1 MKKKKKFYHYLS
13 FRFLFGITCLL
24 MVVLAGVFFYFYQQE
39 KDFIISQVDKQA
51 HILCRQVLLTRSWL
65 ADMGGVY
72 VEKKSGLKVNPYLA
86 HSSIQDRNSS
96 KEYLLRNPAMVTRE
110 LSEYA
115 DKMGLY
121 SFRLTSTL
129 LINPAN
135 APDGTERL
143 ALDLFRRRKV
153 KEYVVRQKLRGRQVF
168 RLIAPLYIESACLS
182 CHQYQGYELGT
193 LRGCIS
199 IIIPNREVERKII
212 SLKYSFITAAA
223 CIILFTVLALFYM
236 NHLLA
241 IRPLRFLGRLI
252 KRFET
257 DINYP
262 VPISSRQDEIG
273 ELERSFAQMAVTV
286 RESQLKME
294 GKIARATA
302 ELRKTNKELREVN
315 LLLEQQDE
323 RKTHFLANVSHELR
337 TPLTAIRGGVD
348 YLLKT
353 VTDREQVVFLQI
365 LDKNIASL
373 VLMVNN
379 LIDLARIEL
388 DKVDLDMEEVNVK
401 ELLDEVVLLF
411 QGMAREK
418 EVIIDKDGVQ
428 EKIISLD
435 YRRMNQVFINL
446 LHNAVKFS
454 PVGGIVTLEMKVGA
468 DEVAISVLNQ
478 GEQIP
483 ASELKSIFFRYK
495 TRQETGMRGV
505 GLGLAIARGLVQAHG
520 GRLEVSSVA
529 AEIRFTVILPL
540 KVCGWGEDF
549 ESPE

>member
-1 MKKKKKFYHYLS
+1 LKKKKRFYHYLS

-24 MVVLAGVFFYFYQQE
+24 TVVLAAVFFYFYQQE

-51 HILCRQVLLTRSWL
+51 HILCQQVLLTRSWL

-72 VEKKSGLKVNPYLA
+72 VEKKSGLKVNPYLK
-86 HSSIQDRNSS
+86 HSIIQDRNSS
-96 KEYLLRNPAMVTRE
+96 REYLLRNPAMVTRE

-115 DKMGLY
+115 DQMGLY
-121 SFRLTSTL
+121 SFRLTSTI
-129 LINPAN
+129 LINPTN

-143 ALDLFRRRKV
+143 ALDLFRQRKV
-153 KEYVVRQKLRGRQVF
+153 KEYVVRQKLGGRQVF
-168 RLIAPLYIESACLS
+168 RLITPLYIESACLS
-182 CHQYQGYELGT
+182 CHQYQGYEPGT

-241 IRPLRFLGRLI
+241 IRPLRFLGRRI
-252 KRFET
+252 QRFET

-262 VPISSRQDEIG
+262 VPISARQDEIG
-273 ELERSFAQMAVTV
+273 ELERSFAQMVVTV

-315 LLLEQQDE
+315 LLLEQQDQ

-353 VTDREQVVFLQI
+353 VNDREQVVFLQI

-373 VLMVNN
+373 VVMVNN

-401 ELLDEVVLLF
+401 ELLDEVVQLF

-418 EVIIDKDGVQ
+418 EVTIDNDRVQ

-454 PVGGIVTLEMKVGA
+454 PVGGIITLEMKVGA
-468 DEVAISVLNQ
+468 DEISISMLNQ
-478 GEQIP
+478 SEQIP
-483 ASELKSIFFRYK
+483 AHELKSIFFRYK

-540 KVCGWGEDF
+540 GKSDPED
-549 ESPE
+549 EETTRG

>member
-1 MKKKKKFYHYLS
+1 MKKKKKFYQYLS

-24 MVVLAGVFFYFYQQE
+24 TVVLAGVFFYFYQQE

-51 HILCRQVLLTRSWL
+51 HILCQQVLLTRSWL

-72 VEKKSGLKVNPYLA
+72 VEKKGGLKVNPYLA
-86 HSSIQDRNSS
+86 RGSIQDRNSS
-96 KEYLLRNPAMVTRE
+96 REYLLRNPAMVTRE

-115 DKMGLY
+115 DQMGLY
-121 SFRLTSTL
+121 SFRLTSTM

-143 ALDLFRRRKV
+143 ALDLFRQRKV
-153 KEYVVRQKLRGRQVF
+153 KEYIVRQKLGGRQVF

-199 IIIPNREVERKII
+199 IIIPNCEVERKII

-223 CIILFTVLALFYM
+223 CIILFTVLVLFYM

-241 IRPLRFLGRLI
+241 IRPLRFLGRRI
-252 KRFET
+252 QRFET
-257 DINYP
+257 DVNYP

-273 ELERSFAQMAVTV
+273 DLERSFAQMAVTV

-373 VLMVNN
+373 VVMVNN

-401 ELLDEVVLLF
+401 ELLDEVVQLF

-418 EVIIDKDGVQ
+418 EVTIDKDGVQ

-454 PVGGIVTLEMKVGA
+454 PVGGIITLEMKVGA
-468 DEVAISVLNQ
+468 DEISISMLNQ

-483 ASELKSIFFRYK
+483 AHELKSIFFRYE

-540 KVCGWGEDF
+540 GKSDPED
-549 ESPE
+549 EETMRG

>member
-1 MKKKKKFYHYLS
+1 LNKKFYQYLS
-13 FRFLFGITCLL
+13 FKFLFGITCLL
-24 MVVLAGVFFYFYQQE
+24 TVVLAAVFFYFYQQE

-51 HILCRQVLLTRSWL
+51 HILCQQVLLTRSWL

-72 VEKKSGLKVNPYLA
+72 VEKKGGLKVNPYLA

-115 DKMGLY
+115 DQMGLY
-121 SFRLTSTL
+121 SFRLTSTM
-129 LINPAN
+129 LINPAS

-143 ALDLFRRRKV
+143 ALDLFRQRKI
-153 KEYVVRQKLRGRQVF
+153 KEYVIRQKLGGRQVF
-168 RLIAPLYIESACLS
+168 RLITPLYIESACLS

-199 IIIPNREVERKII
+199 IIIPNGEVERKII
-212 SLKYSFITAAA
+212 SLKYSFFSAAA
-223 CIILFTVLALFYM
+223 CIILFTVFSLFYM

-241 IRPLRFLGRLI
+241 IRPLRFLGRRI
-252 KRFET
+252 SRFET

-273 ELERSFAQMAVTV
+273 DLERSFAQMAVTV
-286 RESQLKME
+286 RESQLKRE
-294 GKIARATA
+294 EKIALATA

-373 VLMVNN
+373 VIMVNN

-411 QGMAREK
+411 QGMAREQEVTIGK
-418 EVIIDKDGVQ
+418 NGLQEVIIP
-428 EKIISLD
+428 LD

-446 LHNAVKFS
+446 FHNAVKFS
-454 PVGGIVTLEMKVGA
+454 PVGGIVILEMKVGA
-468 DEVAISVLNQ
+468 EEVAISVLNQ

-483 ASELKSIFFRYK
+483 ASELKSIFSRYEA
-495 TRQETGMRGV
+495 RQKTGMRGA
-505 GLGLAIARGLVQAHG
+505 GLGLAIARGLVQVHG

-529 AEIRFTVILPL
+529 GEIRFTVILPL
-540 KVCGWGEDF
+540 GKSDPED
-549 ESPE
+549 EETVQG

>member
-1 MKKKKKFYHYLS
+1 M
-13 FRFLFGITCLL
+13 
-24 MVVLAGVFFYFYQQE
+24 
-39 KDFIISQVDKQA
+39 
-51 HILCRQVLLTRSWL
+51 
-65 ADMGGVY
+65 
-72 VEKKSGLKVNPYLA
+72 
-86 HSSIQDRNSS
+86 
-96 KEYLLRNPAMVTRE
+96 
-110 LSEYA
+110 
-115 DKMGLY
+115 
-121 SFRLTSTL
+121 

-153 KEYVVRQKLRGRQVF
+153 KEYIVRQKLGGHQVF

-199 IIIPNREVERKII
+199 IIIPNGEVERKII

-223 CIILFTVLALFYM
+223 CIILFTVLVLFYM

-241 IRPLRFLGRLI
+241 IRPLRFLGRRI
-252 KRFET
+252 QCFET

-273 ELERSFAQMAVTV
+273 DLERSFAQMAVTV

-323 RKTHFLANVSHELR
+323 RKTHFLANVFHELR

-379 LIDLARIEL
+379 LIDLVRIEL

-401 ELLDEVVLLF
+401 ELLDEVVQLF
-411 QGMAREK
+411 QGMARGK
-418 EVIIDKDGVQ
+418 EVTII
-428 EKIISLD
+428 
-435 YRRMNQVFINL
+435 Y
-446 LHNAVKFS
+446 
-454 PVGGIVTLEMKVGA
+454 
-468 DEVAISVLNQ
+468 
-478 GEQIP
+478 
-483 ASELKSIFFRYK
+483 
-495 TRQETGMRGV
+495 
-505 GLGLAIARGLVQAHG
+505 
-520 GRLEVSSVA
+520 
-529 AEIRFTVILPL
+529 
-540 KVCGWGEDF
+540 
-549 ESPE
+549 